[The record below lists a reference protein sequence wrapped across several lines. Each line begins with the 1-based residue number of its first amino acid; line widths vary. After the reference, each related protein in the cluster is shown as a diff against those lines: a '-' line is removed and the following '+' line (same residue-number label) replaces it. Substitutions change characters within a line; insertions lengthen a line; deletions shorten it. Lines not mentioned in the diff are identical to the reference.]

1 MDGIINLNKPAG
13 ITSHTAVSK
22 IRRILGQKRVGHT
35 GTLDPLATGVLP
47 ICAGK
52 ATKAA
57 DLIMAQDK
65 TYVAGIKLGITSD
78 THDTQGTITTVC
90 TPDISLDQI
99 KQAADTFVGQIMQ
112 TPPMYSAI
120 KIDGKKLYELARK
133 GVEIER
139 PARQI
144 TIHRITV
151 LPGDDTSDAKLSVHC
166 SKGTYI
172 RSLCH
177 DIGQLL
183 GFGAVMSSLE
193 RTQNGIFSI
202 KDSVTLEQLQHATDA
217 GTLAQLIVPTEHFF
231 SHYPRYDLLPK
242 QEQKVRNGVPIAAN
256 DFTQDQIVRLHGT
269 DGTFLCL
276 SMQKGD
282 KLVLYK
288 SFY

>member
-47 ICAGK
+47 ICVGK

-78 THDTQGTITTVC
+78 TYDTQGTITTVC
-90 TPDISLDQI
+90 TPAISLGQI
-99 KQAADTFVGQIMQ
+99 KQAASTFVGQIMQ

-120 KIDGKKLYELARK
+120 KIGGKKLYELARK

-144 TIHRITV
+144 TIHSITV
-151 LPGDDTSDAKLSVHC
+151 LPGDEISDAKLSVHC

-183 GFGAVMSSLE
+183 GCSAVLSSLE
-193 RTQNGIFSI
+193 RTQNGIFSVA
-202 KDSVTLEQLQHATDA
+202 DSVTLEQLQQAA
-217 GTLAQLIVPTEHFF
+217 NEGTPVQMVVPTEHFF

-242 QEQKVRNGVPIAAN
+242 QEQKVRNGVPIASD
-256 DFTQDQIVRLHGT
+256 DFAQDQIVRLHGT

-276 SMQKGD
+276 STQKGD